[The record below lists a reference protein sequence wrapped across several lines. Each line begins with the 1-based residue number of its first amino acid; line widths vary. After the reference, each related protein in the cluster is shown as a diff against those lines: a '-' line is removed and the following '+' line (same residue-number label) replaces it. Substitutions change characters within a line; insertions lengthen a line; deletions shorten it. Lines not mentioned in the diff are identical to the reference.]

1 MPFGFKAPKLPFGG
15 KEETKAAPPPPKPQG
30 DGPPWESGRLAV
42 EVLGAR
48 GLRAADKSGTSDPF
62 VCVQLVSNGKALPKP
77 HDKAHK
83 TRTIKKTLAP
93 RYKDEHFVFDDVPLQ
108 TLRFRVYDWNAG
120 LMGLGS
126 GKATPLG
133 EVSVD
138 LAQRWAAQPD
148 PGPDGRGIAEWLK
161 LDALEGQH
169 GAAWKSTSDAIE
181 QLQFGNN
188 I

>member
-15 KEETKAAPPPPKPQG
+15 KEEAKDAPPPPTPIT

-62 VCVQLVSNGKALPKP
+62 VCVQLVNNGKALPKP

-93 RYKDEHFVFDDVPLQ
+93 R
-108 TLRFRVYDWNAG
+108 
-120 LMGLGS
+120 
-126 GKATPLG
+126 
-133 EVSVD
+133 
-138 LAQRWAAQPD
+138 
-148 PGPDGRGIAEWLK
+148 
-161 LDALEGQH
+161 
-169 GAAWKSTSDAIE
+169 
-181 QLQFGNN
+181 
-188 I
+188 

>member
-1 MPFGFKAPKLPFGG
+1 M
-15 KEETKAAPPPPKPQG
+15 
-30 DGPPWESGRLAV
+30 
-42 EVLGAR
+42 LGAR

-108 TLRFRVYDWNAG
+108 TLRFQVYDWNAG
-120 LMGLGS
+120 LMGMGS
-126 GKATPLG
+126 GKAKPLG

-138 LAQRWAAQPD
+138 LAR
-148 PGPDGRGIAEWLK
+148 GGRRSPTRDRTGGGVAEWLP
-161 LDALEGQH
+161 
-169 GAAWKSTSDAIE
+169 SS
-181 QLQFGNN
+181 
-188 I
+188 